1 MKHIT
6 GTALRTASCVVLLG
20 AGLVLWA
27 GRDDIR
33 RFRRMRSM

>member
-1 MKHIT
+1 MKRIT
-6 GTALRTASCVVLLG
+6 TWAALG
-20 AGLVLWA
+20 AAVAVAVALIV